1 MVEVERDSLREF
13 TTKISDFLQ
22 QSLEEQ
28 FIALGYFVQEIVGDP
43 VIHGPDFVACFKE
56 LDMPVPD
63 KIEEMLQSL
72 GSKNV
77 FIAREGRR
85 YRVSAT
91 AVDEFQKK
99 YRIIPPPKEIKAES
113 KKNIN
118 EELSKFFILHR
129 NITDASKNLF
139 LNGHYPQAIFEAV
152 KMLEQEIQ
160 HKSWIHDKIGVDL
173 VNRAFSEKN
182 PILKIIEGDNIEN
195 IDEREGFRYLLV
207 GVFRGIKNP
216 QSHSIQELNDPTK
229 AIEYLAM
236 MSILLKKVQDSKKW

>member
-1 MVEVERDSLREF
+1 MVEIERDSLREF
-13 TTKISDFLQ
+13 TSQIPNFLQ

-43 VIHGPDFVACFKE
+43 VINGPDFVSCFKE
-56 LDMPVPD
+56 LDMPIPD
-63 KIEEMLQSL
+63 KVDEFLLSL
-72 GSKNV
+72 GSKSV
-77 FIAREGRR
+77 FITKENRR

-91 AVDEFQKK
+91 TVDEFQKK
-99 YRIIPPPKEIKAES
+99 YGITPPPKEIKS
-113 KKNIN
+113 KSPKNIN

-129 NITDASKNLF
+129 KITDISKNLF

-160 HKSWIHDKIGVDL
+160 NKSEIHDKIGVDL
-173 VNRAFSEKN
+173 VNHVFSEKN
-182 PILKIIEGDNIEN
+182 PLLKVIEGDNIEN
-195 IDEREGFRYLLV
+195 IDEREGFRYLLI

-236 MSILLKKVQDSKKW
+236 MSILLKKVQDSKK